1 MPENAVLRSGTEP
14 RVRILVVD
22 DEELLR
28 VALRR
33 TLARLG
39 FAVIEAS
46 DCDAAL
52 ETVTSQAPD
61 VVFLDLR
68 MPGMDGH
75 TFLRRLQTFPAAQR
89 PPVIAM
95 SGHGN
100 MDDVIEVLR
109 WGAVDYVRK
118 PWTLNEIIT
127 AVARALE
134 ARQRINDALL
144 LAERPESLVP
154 AVSEDS
160 RRSDRL
166 RDLQTKLRQ
175 GEIVLPATPAV
186 VLTLRQQVDDP
197 RSTLDDITRTVEADP
212 RVAADILRLANVA
225 QFSHLGRA
233 ANVRSAIGRL
243 GLRHVSNLVQT
254 ISLHGLCSVREGPY
268 REVLTLVWR
277 RSVARALAM
286 RALCELLGPG
296 QSMNGDTA
304 YLIGLMSDVGASL
317 LLWVVSERS
326 QGNLAPEDLKDVP
339 AVMSLVHR
347 THEEL
352 GRALTERWGFEK
364 LVSAAI
370 AEHHRDVPPSA
381 HPVGWMLGLIG
392 NNLATRMV
400 GQPDPTCAAPSD
412 PLLVKRYA
420 TELTLSPPILERL
433 AADLTDEF
441 AAIQVGIG

>member
-1 MPENAVLRSGTEP
+1 LRSGTEP

-33 TLARLG
+33 TLSRLG

-46 DCDAAL
+46 DCEAAL
-52 ETVTSQAPD
+52 EAVKGQAPD

-75 TFLRRLQTFPAAQR
+75 TFLRRLQTSDPAGR

-118 PWTLNEIIT
+118 PWTLNEIIS

-134 ARQRINDALL
+134 ARQRINDALIG
-144 LAERPESLVP
+144 EKP
-154 AVSEDS
+154 ANVATSAQEDPK
-160 RRSDRL
+160 RSDRL

-225 QFSHLGRA
+225 QFSHMGRA

-243 GLRHVSNLVQT
+243 GLRHVANLVQT

-326 QGNLAPEDLKDVP
+326 QGSLTPEDLNDVQ

-364 LVSAAI
+364 VVSAAI
-370 AEHHRDVPPSA
+370 AEHHRDVPPST
-381 HPVGWMLGLIG
+381 HPVGWMLGIIG
-392 NNLATRMV
+392 NGLATRMV
-400 GQPDPTCAAPSD
+400 GQPDPTSAAPSD

-433 AADLTDEF
+433 AADLTEEF
-441 AAIQVGIG
+441 AAIQSGIG

>member
-33 TLARLG
+33 TLSRLG
-39 FAVIEAS
+39 FAVIEAP

-52 ETVTSQAPD
+52 EVVKSQAPD
-61 VVFLDLR
+61 VIFLDLR

-75 TFLRRLQTFPAAQR
+75 TFLRRLQTFDAASR

-95 SGHGN
+95 SGQGT

-109 WGAVDYVRK
+109 EGAVDYVRK
-118 PWTLNEIIT
+118 PWTLNEIIS

-134 ARQRINDALL
+134 ARQRLNDAL
-144 LAERPESLVP
+144 LAERPASVAP
-154 AVSEDS
+154 SGSEDP
-160 RRSDRL
+160 RRIDRL
-166 RDLQTKLRQ
+166 RDLQNKLRQ
-175 GEIVLPATPAV
+175 GEIVLPATQAV

-197 RSTLDDITRTVEADP
+197 RSTLDDITGTVEADP
-212 RVAADILRLANVA
+212 RIAADILRLANVA
-225 QFSHLGRA
+225 QFSHMGRA
-233 ANVRSAIGRL
+233 TNVRSAIGRL

-296 QSMNGDTA
+296 QTMNGDTA

-326 QGNLAPEDLKDVP
+326 QGNLTPEDLKDVP

-364 LVSAAI
+364 VVSSAI
-370 AEHHRDVPPSA
+370 AEHHRDVPPSTHA
-381 HPVGWMLGLIG
+381 VGWMLEIIG
-392 NNLATRMV
+392 NSLATRMV
-400 GQPDPTCAAPSD
+400 GQPDPTSAAPSD

-433 AADLTDEF
+433 AADLTEEF
-441 AAIQVGIG
+441 GGIQNSIG